1 MTRRSFIPPEIRR
14 ARRSGALFVINHSG
28 GKDSQA
34 MTAVLRRIVPSHQLV
49 VVYAHLPEVVWP
61 DTEAHIRATTR
72 GLEYHRVEAD
82 KTFFDLVEARGMFP
96 SPRYRQCTSDLKRG
110 PIHKWLRRYCKA
122 HGIHQVVQC
131 LGMRAEESTDRARRK
146 VLKLDKRLSKA
157 GRSVYEWL
165 PIHGFTTG
173 EVFATIAGAGQRPH
187 WAYAAGMTR
196 LSCCFCIMA
205 GRRDLTT
212 AARLRP
218 NLYRRYVAL
227 ERKLRFT
234 LQCGRRL
241 EETTGIA
248 VPGNARPARKPQLGR
263 IHVSRIDQSATP
275 RLGLLPV
282 WWTPR

>member
-1 MTRRSFIPPEIRR
+1 MTRRPFIPPEIRR
-14 ARRSGALFVINHSG
+14 ALRSGALFVINHSG

-34 MTAVLRRIVPSHQLV
+34 MTAVLRRIVPSHQLL

-173 EVFATIAGAGQRPH
+173 EVFATIAEAGQKPH
-187 WAYAAGMTR
+187 WAYAAGPAM
-196 LSCCFCIMA
+196 L
-205 GRRDLTT
+205 GRRASRSSGAST
-212 AARLRP
+212 
-218 NLYRRYVAL
+218 YRGSIRAPTPTRY
-227 ERKLRFT
+227 RGG
-234 LQCGRRL
+234 GR
-241 EETTGIA
+241 
-248 VPGNARPARKPQLGR
+248 
-263 IHVSRIDQSATP
+263 
-275 RLGLLPV
+275 LPV
-282 WWTPR
+282 GDGSTGHARAAHIDHGKRRKRAAADHRRTS